1 MAQNSLFAVLLRS
14 PWWISFVIA
23 GVLGLLGFA
32 LLPEQVRVAGALGG
46 FPFIVIGI
54 IAANRQRHLP
64 SGKQV
69 EATQQAVLAMSWP
82 AFSALLERIFERD
95 GGEIR
100 PSKRPG
106 ADYEIERNGR
116 VMLVSARRWKSART
130 GVESLRAL
138 QQAREA
144 ADAPDALY
152 VGLGQLSE
160 SARPYAT
167 EHGIEVWQAAE
178 LARALRGIPLEVPR
192 ER

>member
-69 EATQQAVLAMSWP
+69 EATQQAVLAMGWP
-82 AFSALLERIFERD
+82 VFSAVLQRVFERD
-95 GGEIR
+95 ADEIR
-100 PSKRPG
+100 PSRRPG
-106 ADYEIERNGR
+106 VDFEVERKGR

-130 GVESLRAL
+130 GIESLRAL

-152 VGLGQLSE
+152 VGLGPLSE
-160 SARPYAT
+160 SAGPYAA
-167 EHGIEVWQAAE
+167 EHGIEIWQAAE
-178 LARALRGIPLEVPR
+178 LARALRGIALEVPHNR
-192 ER
+192 